1 MFYYLH
7 IYAKLP
13 QRRRAAMSDGRQQ
26 RLFPDEDLPLDD
38 TVPPPPL
45 RGDASIQATMG
56 LFQQHMQEKGFAYN
70 TVKAFASDIRLLGKY
85 LGIGQP
91 VGEIGTQNLNDFLRW
106 LRYERGVPC
115 SNKSYAR
122 RVTTLKVFFGWL
134 HEAGVLPVDP
144 SEAVVQLS
152 AKSPLP
158 ALPSGEQLEAA
169 LDVTRAI
176 RRGDEDNKPDA
187 RPHLL
192 LTLLL
197 QTGVKKS
204 EATAI
209 VPNHIDRDHPDGPQ
223 LFIRYANPRLRN
235 KERKLFLD
243 AEWLELLDEYMD
255 QYKPTDTLF
264 TCTPRN
270 LEYILSDV
278 GETAGLAQGMLSF
291 ENLRW
296 ASALRDWQEEGE
308 PDDLRQK
315 LGLSKVTWRDTK
327 GRLEK
332 LAAAA
337 KAGTA

>member
-1 MFYYLH
+1 
-7 IYAKLP
+7 
-13 QRRRAAMSDGRQQ
+13 MSIGQQ
-26 RLFPDEDLPLDD
+26 HRLFPESALPEDESVQ
-38 TVPPPPL
+38 TPPL
-45 RGDASIQATMG
+45 SADASIKATMG
-56 LFQQHMQEKGFAYN
+56 LFEQHMQEKGFAYN

-91 VGEIGTQNLNDFLRW
+91 VGGIGTQNLNDFLRW

-134 HEAGVLPVDP
+134 HESGVLANDP
-144 SEAVVQLS
+144 SDAVVQLT

-158 ALPSGEQLEAA
+158 SLPSEQQLEEA
-169 LDVTRAI
+169 LRITSAMRQGSEE
-176 RRGDEDNKPDA
+176 RKPDA

-204 EATAI
+204 EVMAI
-209 VPNHIDRDHPDGPQ
+209 VPNHIDRNHPDGPQ

-243 AEWLELLDEYMD
+243 EEWLGVLDEYLE
-255 QYKPTDTLF
+255 QYQPTDTLF
-264 TCTPRN
+264 TCTARN
-270 LEYILSDV
+270 LEYILTDV
-278 GETAGLAQGMLSF
+278 GEAAGLEQGMLSF

-296 ASALRDWQEEGE
+296 AAALRDWQGDGE

-315 LGLSKVTWRDTK
+315 LGLSKVTWRETK
-327 GRLEK
+327 ARLEK
-332 LAAAA
+332 LAASAR
-337 KAGTA
+337 AGE